1 MAGCGQKHQ
10 SVNVAVAGSGW
21 QAVFETKELRVNGKL
36 RLFDVFLSGN
46 QLYDPISRG
55 EGEWCLSK
63 KNIDI
68 FTYKQSVFSLDMKT
82 KVAMHVPRIN
92 INPFS
97 LYTLENDLRAMEDDK
112 LNKLSVEPRDETKL
126 LGMSQRSHWK
136 MTSQPC
142 KITR

>member
-1 MAGCGQKHQ
+1 MENYDFLTFFYLGTSSMIPLVG
-10 SVNVAVAGSGW
+10 V
-21 QAVFETKELRVNGKL
+21 RVT
-36 RLFDVFLSGN
+36 
-46 QLYDPISRG
+46 
-55 EGEWCLSK
+55 WCLSK

-97 LYTLENDLRAMEDDK
+97 LYTLENDLSAMEDDK